1 MSQASLAACRN
12 KATFFY
18 IELTLIEVDV
28 FNHLCTHVFVE
39 ATGECSVL
47 HEKVLL
53 DGWRSDLYM
62 KSLVLDEDVLRVA
75 LNLGTHDHWPSLNQ
89 TVLIV
94 GGLNAVDAH
103 ELLDD
108 AVNSFC
114 IAFSHN
120 SNLSTLNSKL

>member
-1 MSQASLAACRN
+1 M
-12 KATFFY
+12 
-18 IELTLIEVDV
+18 
-28 FNHLCTHVFVE
+28 
-39 ATGECSVL
+39 L

-120 SNLSTLNSKL
+120 SNL

>member
-1 MSQASLAACRN
+1 MSSITCAPTYSLRRRASARCSMRRFCLM
-12 KATFFY
+12 
-18 IELTLIEVDV
+18 V
-28 FNHLCTHVFVE
+28 
-39 ATGECSVL
+39 GE
-47 HEKVLL
+47 
-53 DGWRSDLYM
+53 
-62 KSLVLDEDVLRVA
+62 LRVA

-94 GGLNAVDAH
+94 GSLNAVDAH

-120 SNLSTLNSKL
+120 SNL